1 MASTTSDAEP
11 MIGVLSR
18 TGRNRRDLLTAPLA
32 APLPHLAASSGSPD
46 GPRWQGRSDM
56 RRDDSSPPGPPAWAM
71 AAPWVLCGLISASQ
85 AYFLWPPADSPPSFL
100 YDLAWQLPPWLF
112 LAVAAP
118 LIARVARRYP
128 IGRDTWGRFLA
139 PHLLANVCVAV
150 GHVSVAVATGWLLGE
165 AFFRDNSLAYAFGKM
180 LAKGVQT
187 ELFTYWLI
195 VAMVHAY
202 DYHRK
207 AREGALVAAHLETA
221 LAQAQLEALKMQ
233 LHPHFLFNTLHA
245 IGTLVRKHDMQ
256 GALRMLSGVGDLL
269 RLALE
274 NTGRP
279 MVPLKQEL
287 DFLRRYLDIEQIRF
301 SDRLDVH
308 MDIAPDVLDAQVPNL
323 LLQPIVENAIR
334 HGIAPRAAAGR
345 IEVRAERRMHAL
357 HIEVRD
363 DGVGLPP
370 NFCAGGCPGVG
381 LRNVLARLQQLYP
394 RAHYI
399 EVAAGEEGG
408 VVVVIEIQL
417 ALEECLHDAA

>member
-1 MASTTSDAEP
+1 MP
-11 MIGVLSR
+11 
-18 TGRNRRDLLTAPLA
+18 RRDETC
-32 APLPHLAASSGSPD
+32 
-46 GPRWQGRSDM
+46 
-56 RRDDSSPPGPPAWAM
+56 PPGPPTWAM

-85 AYFLWPPADSPPSFL
+85 AYFLWPPADNPPSFL

-118 LIARVARRYP
+118 LVARVARRFP
-128 IGRDTWGRFLA
+128 IGRDTWGRSLP
-139 PHLLANVCVAV
+139 PHLLANLALAMGHVAV
-150 GHVSVAVATGWLLGE
+150 MVATGWLLGQT
-165 AFFRDNSLAYAFGKM
+165 FYLDNSYAYAFGKM

-195 VAMVHAY
+195 VALVHAY

-207 AREGALVAAHLETA
+207 AREGVLVAAHLETA

-245 IGTLVRKHDMQ
+245 IGTLVRRSDMQ

-274 NTGRP
+274 NTGRQL
-279 MVPLKQEL
+279 VPLKQEL

-301 SDRLDVH
+301 CDRLDVRI
-308 MDIAPDVLDAQVPNL
+308 DVAPEVLDAQVPNL
-323 LLQPIVENAIR
+323 LLQPLVENAIR

-345 IEVRAERRMHAL
+345 IEVRAERRAHAL

-381 LRNVLARLQQLYP
+381 LKNVLARLQQLYP
-394 RAHYI
+394 GAHHI
-399 EVAAGEEGG
+399 DVVAGEAGG
-408 VVVVIEIQL
+408 VVVVIEIPL
-417 ALEECLHDAA
+417 ALEEPLHDAA